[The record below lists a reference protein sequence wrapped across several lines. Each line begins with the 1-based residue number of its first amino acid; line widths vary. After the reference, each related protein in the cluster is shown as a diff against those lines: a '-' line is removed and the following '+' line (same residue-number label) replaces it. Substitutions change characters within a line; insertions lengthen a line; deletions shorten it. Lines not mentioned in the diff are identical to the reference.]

1 MTVMLNDLVQSLN
14 SAIDMGYNH
23 FIINDLNLS
32 NELTNKTQIDK
43 ADNFIKKLKKS
54 KMIEIEIKNCNF
66 TIEFL
71 TKIITHSFDNLTKL
85 DLSGTSLGSQGA
97 VVLANVMNNNQY
109 ITEVKL
115 SNCNICDI
123 SISKSQV
130 IGEYIVSG
138 LVQLLQSLSTYDS
151 LLYLD
156 LSSNY
161 IGYTYDENDYQAL
174 NEILLELVNFLDT
187 STSII
192 DLNLTNNYLKLDD
205 ITRHNYDAADDGST
219 MMRPLLDRVG
229 PNRTCRSLCGREW
242 IKRHQNNNTTTTT
255 TTSSSPP
262 SSSTYNTTNSNSS
275 SGGGG
280 AADIHTP
287 TTSKHISYELSGL
300 DATAGAILGY
310 ELSQEHEHLYTL
322 NLSSNYKVCYC

>member
-205 ITRHNYDAADDGST
+205 ITRNNSDTGDGGST
-219 MMRPLLDRVG
+219 MRSLLDRVG
-229 PNRTCRSLCGREW
+229 PCRTCRSLCGRERV
-242 IKRHQNNNTTTTT
+242 KRHQNNTTTTT
-255 TTSSSPP
+255 SHPS
-262 SSSTYNTTNSNSS
+262 SSSTYNLTSSNS
-275 SGGGG
+275 
-280 AADIHTP
+280 AADVHTATP
-287 TTSKHISYELSGL
+287 SKHILYELSGL